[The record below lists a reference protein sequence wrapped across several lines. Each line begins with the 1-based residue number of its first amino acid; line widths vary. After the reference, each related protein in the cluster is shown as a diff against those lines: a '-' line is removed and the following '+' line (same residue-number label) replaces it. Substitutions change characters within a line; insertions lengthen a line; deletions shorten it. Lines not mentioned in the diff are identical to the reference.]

1 MQYWCLYLIH
11 QVADNA
17 KRNSHGEVIFGL
29 FLVECS
35 SIAEELYLKAMKIA
49 NSLSLQIMDSTT
61 AKNKV
66 LCEKYTEIED
76 RLNT

>member
-1 MQYWCLYLIH
+1 MYIIC

-17 KRNSHGEVIFGL
+17 KNNSHGEVIFGL

-35 SIAEELYLKAMKIA
+35 SLVEELYLKAMKVA
-49 NSLSLQIMDSTT
+49 NSLSLQIMNSTT

-66 LCEKYTEIED
+66 LCEKYTEIES
-76 RLNT
+76 RLNK